1 MWSATSRIPER
12 PVRAASI
19 VARALTAL
27 LIGGLIRYAG
37 AQTGVHPM
45 LGRPIAPDEIRAIS
59 INAFP
64 DGSGL
69 PSGRGDARQGQTV
82 FERSCASCHGPKG
95 IGGSAEELAG
105 TNTDLRSETPD
116 KTIGTY
122 WPYATTVFDFVRRAM
137 PLDAPRSL
145 SDDQVYAATAY
156 LLFLNGLI
164 GIDQEMNAQTLPAVR
179 MPNRDGFIDASGP
192 SPSSR

>member
-1 MWSATSRIPER
+1 MSSPTSRIPEQ
-12 PVRAASI
+12 PIRAPSI
-19 VARALTAL
+19 VAGALTAL
-27 LIGGLIRYAG
+27 LIGWLIRDAG

-105 TNTDLRSETPD
+105 ANTDLRSETPD

-179 MPNRDGFIDASGP
+179 MPNRDGFIDASGT
-192 SPSSR
+192 SSSSR